1 MGGNGI
7 DQIILHWRSLLRELI
22 YTLPQA
28 ASCSS
33 VVFSW
38 DQVKLFTRDSLVS
51 FLSSTLLPFCSN
63 WKSHYWWCLFTFRV
77 FPRPSASCPVWGYRM
92 ASGVMVS
99 LTTAALLVLQSSC
112 DSRCPSKLADIWES
126 MVAFISWN
134 IWLDLRVRMDQGP
147 WMLLQS
153 LWQNK
158 NIKSSSHFII
168 HMYYFTF
175 IQIAILFLRRSWEDL
190 AAT

>member
-1 MGGNGI
+1 MESIKLFCIEGACSESLSIHYHRQPPAAQLFSHGI
-7 DQIILHWRSLLRELI
+7 KSNCSPEI
-22 YTLPQA
+22 
-28 ASCSS
+28 ASFPSS
-33 VVFSW
+33 VQRSCLSVLTGSLTTGGACSPSVF
-38 DQVKLFTRDSLVS
+38 
-51 FLSSTLLPFCSN
+51 
-63 WKSHYWWCLFTFRV
+63 